1 MFKLVDNENNIASL
15 SWTQWAAVAT
25 YANLAF
31 CPSGLENENQVYIVS
46 WWHVVCYLRSVA
58 VCVCV
63 CVYILS
69 VMLNKMQLQV
79 NDQKPLLLLEILKK

>member
-1 MFKLVDNENNIASL
+1 VSCFLKAVNEVQLLSSLTPMTTMGHYGLMFKLVDNENNIASL

-46 WWHVVCYLRSVA
+46 
-58 VCVCV
+58 
-63 CVYILS
+63 
-69 VMLNKMQLQV
+69 
-79 NDQKPLLLLEILKK
+79 